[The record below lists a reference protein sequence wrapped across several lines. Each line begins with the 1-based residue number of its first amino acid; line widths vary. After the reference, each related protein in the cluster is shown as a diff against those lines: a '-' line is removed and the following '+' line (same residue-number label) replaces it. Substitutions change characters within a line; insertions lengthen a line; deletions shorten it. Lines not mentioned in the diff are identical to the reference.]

1 MSREKYMDADAPLMS
16 RDSLRALAAHFDRL
30 SESIFDPGHI
40 VEPGRRSDGVVV
52 IGYAQLSEASNA
64 FLDDAIAA
72 GWVRP
77 FDWVVWMTTPEGRRL
92 LSDQSS
98 IASATADQ
106 LSKVLTAHFR
116 RDRFADGTLLEA
128 FKSGVMKAV
137 AARAAVLL
145 DALDQDRGGK

>member
-1 MSREKYMDADAPLMS
+1 MDAAAPLMS
-16 RDSLRALAAHFDRL
+16 KDSLRALAAHFDRL
-30 SESIFDPGHI
+30 SEPNLDSGHI
-40 VEPGRRSDGVVV
+40 VEPRRRSDGVGV
-52 IGYAQLSEASNA
+52 IGYARLSEASNA

-106 LSKVLTAHFR
+106 LSKVLTAHVR

-128 FKSGVMKAV
+128 FESGLMRAI

-145 DALDQDRGGK
+145 GEFDRAL

>member
-1 MSREKYMDADAPLMS
+1 MVSREKYMDAAAPLMS
-16 RDSLRALAAHFDRL
+16 KDSLRALATHFDRL
-30 SESIFDPGHI
+30 SEPTFDPGDV

-52 IGYAQLSEASNA
+52 IGYARLSEASNA

-98 IASATADQ
+98 IAGATADQ

-128 FKSGVMKAV
+128 FESGLMRAI
-137 AARAAVLL
+137 AARAVVLL
-145 DALDQDRGGK
+145 SEVGQAL